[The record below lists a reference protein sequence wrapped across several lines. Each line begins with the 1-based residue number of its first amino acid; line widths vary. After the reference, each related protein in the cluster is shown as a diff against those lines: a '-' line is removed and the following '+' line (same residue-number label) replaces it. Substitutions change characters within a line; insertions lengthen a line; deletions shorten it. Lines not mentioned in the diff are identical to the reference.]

1 MPRSLRLP
9 VVFLILIVAAWLPQ
23 AHAATDST
31 LDKVIDRGRL
41 ILGTSGNMP
50 SMSFFDANGKVTG
63 FDVDLARLMA
73 SVMDVKLEI
82 RVMPFDQLLGAL
94 EKGDVD
100 IVISNMTITPRR
112 NLRVAFVGPYLTSG
126 KCVVTKDAALAK
138 GENGGDLNTEQTS
151 LAVLAGSTSEDFAR
165 ELLPNAS
172 LIQIQDYDEAAR
184 LVRDD
189 KANGMLSDYPICMAT
204 LKANPD
210 AGFVSVFSL
219 LTYEPI
225 GIALPANDAQFINF
239 TENMLERLDKTNAF
253 DELSKRW
260 FGRVKLQKK

>member
-1 MPRSLRLP
+1 MPRSLRSA
-9 VVFLILIVAAWLPQ
+9 VVLLVLVVATWLPL
-23 AHAATDST
+23 AHAGTGST
-31 LDKVIDRGRL
+31 LDKVIERGRL
-41 ILGTSGNMP
+41 VLGTSGNMP

-63 FDVDLARLMA
+63 FDIDLARLMA
-73 SVMDVKLEI
+73 NVMDVKLEI

-94 EKGDVD
+94 EQGDVD
-100 IVISNMTITPRR
+100 VVISNMTITPRR

-126 KCVVTKDAALAK
+126 KCIVTKDAALAE
-138 GENGGDLNTEQTS
+138 GDNGGDLNNEQTR

-172 LIQIQDYDEAAR
+172 LVQVQDYVEAAK
-184 LVRDD
+184 LVSEDQ
-189 KANGMLSDYPICMAT
+189 ASGMLTDYPICMAT
-204 LKANPD
+204 LKANQD

-253 DELSKRW
+253 EELSKRW
-260 FGRVKLQKK
+260 FGQIRLKKD

>member
-9 VVFLILIVAAWLPQ
+9 VLILILFLVAWLPL
-23 AHAATDST
+23 AHAGSGST
-31 LDKVIDRGRL
+31 IDKVVERGRL

-63 FDVDLARLMA
+63 FDIDLARLMA

-94 EKGDVD
+94 KAGDVD
-100 IVISNMTITPRR
+100 VVISNVTITPAR
-112 NLRVAFVGPYLTSG
+112 NLHVAFVGPYLTSG
-126 KCVVTKDAALAK
+126 KCVVTKDAALAN
-138 GENGGDLNTEQTS
+138 GENTGDLNTGETR
-151 LAVLAGSTSEDFAR
+151 LAVLAGSTSEEFAR

-172 LIQIQDYDEAAR
+172 LVRVQDYVEAAR
-184 LVRDD
+184 LVREDQ
-189 KANGMLSDYPICMAT
+189 ASGMLTDYPICTAT
-204 LKANPD
+204 LKANED

-239 TENMLERLDKTNAF
+239 TENLLERLDKTNAF
-253 DELSKRW
+253 EELSKRW
-260 FGRVKLQKK
+260 FGKIQLKKR

>member
-1 MPRSLRLP
+1 MPRTLRLP

-23 AHAATDST
+23 AHAGADST
-31 LDKVIDRGRL
+31 LDTVIDRGRL
-41 ILGTSGNMP
+41 VLGTSGNMP

-63 FDVDLARLMA
+63 FDIDLARLMA
-73 SVMDVKLEI
+73 SIMEVKLEI
-82 RVMPFDQLLGAL
+82 RVMPFDQLLSAL
-94 EKGDVD
+94 ESGDVD

-112 NLRVAFVGPYLTSG
+112 NLRVAFVGPYMTSG

-138 GENGGDLNTEQTS
+138 GENRGDLNTDETS
-151 LAVLAGSTSEDFAR
+151 LAVLSGSTSADFAR

-172 LIQIQDYDEAAR
+172 LIKVQDYDEAAM
-184 LVRDD
+184 LVKED
-189 KANGMLSDYPICMAT
+189 KADGMLTDYPICMAT
-204 LKANPD
+204 LKTHKD
-210 AGFVSVFSL
+210 AGFVSVLSL

-253 DELSKRW
+253 EELSKRW
-260 FGRVKLQKK
+260 FGDIRLKKH

>member
-9 VVFLILIVAAWLPQ
+9 IVFLVLIVAAWLPL
-23 AHAATDST
+23 AHAGSEST
-31 LDKVIDRGRL
+31 LDKVIERGRL
-41 ILGTSGNMP
+41 VLGTSGNMP

-73 SVMDVKLEI
+73 SIMEVKLEI
-82 RVMPFDQLLGAL
+82 RVMPFDQLLPAL
-94 EKGDVD
+94 QKGDVD
-100 IVISNMTITPRR
+100 LVISNMTITPRR

-138 GENGGDLNTEQTS
+138 GESSGDLNTEQTR
-151 LAVLAGSTSEDFAR
+151 LAVLAGSTSEEFAR

-172 LIQIQDYDEAAR
+172 LVQVQDYVEAAK
-184 LVRDD
+184 LVREDQ
-189 KANGMLSDYPICMAT
+189 ATGMLTDYPICMAT
-204 LKANPD
+204 LKANQD

-225 GIALPANDAQFINF
+225 GIALPAGDAQFINF

-253 DELSKRW
+253 EELSQRW
-260 FGRVKLQKK
+260 FGKIQLKKK